1 MSLQSRE
8 YLNLNRVS
16 PVLTPRSSQTTPYH
30 SDAIELISYN
40 IDKGICQNN
49 DEQPKRTYLGGSSLG
64 SACVRQVQYRYM
76 QTQPDED
83 KEFSAR
89 TLRIFDMGH
98 FIEDMIAGYLRRA
111 GFELK
116 THNSQGKQFGFSVA
130 DEQIRGH
137 IDGVICSGPVPMKY
151 PFLWECKSSN
161 SKKFNEFVRKGV
173 AVANP
178 VYAAQVSLYQE
189 YMDLTENPALF
200 TVMNKDTSEIY
211 YELIPFDKELA
222 QKTSDRGVEILQATK
237 AGEMLP
243 RIAANSDYFTCKFCE
258 FRKTCWS

>member
-1 MSLQSRE
+1 M
-8 YLNLNRVS
+8 
-16 PVLTPRSSQTTPYH
+16 TPYH

-116 THNSQGKQFGFSVA
+116 THDSQGKQFGFSVA

-137 IDGVICSGPVPMKY
+137 IDGVICSGPVRY
-151 PFLWECKSSN
+151 E
-161 SKKFNEFVRKGV
+161 
-173 AVANP
+173 
-178 VYAAQVSLYQE
+178 VSVL
-189 YMDLTENPALF
+189 MG
-200 TVMNKDTSEIY
+200 M
-211 YELIPFDKELA
+211 
-222 QKTSDRGVEILQATK
+222 
-237 AGEMLP
+237 
-243 RIAANSDYFTCKFCE
+243 
-258 FRKTCWS
+258 